1 MNPLEKKLYLLSRL
15 KEGSEIKLY
24 ITTIIGLGLR
34 LGEIFTVKRLLNGS
48 PINVI
53 IESNDTGLLQQVG
66 LAEIESI
73 MSKPTV
79 PNQYKQT
86 IAELVR

>member
-15 KEGSEIKLY
+15 KEESEIKLY
-24 ITTIIGLGLR
+24 TTTIIGLGLR
-34 LGEIFTVKRLLNGS
+34 LGETFTVKRLLNKS
-48 PINVI
+48 PISVI

-66 LAEIESI
+66 LAEIESVTT
-73 MSKPTV
+73 KPTI

-86 IAELVR
+86 IAELVG